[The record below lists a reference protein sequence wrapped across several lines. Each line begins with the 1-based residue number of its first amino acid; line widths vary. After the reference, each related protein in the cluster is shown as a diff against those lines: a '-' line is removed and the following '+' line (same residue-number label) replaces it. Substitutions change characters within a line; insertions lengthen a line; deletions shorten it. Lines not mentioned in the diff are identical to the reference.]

1 MLASAN
7 FLFDKVMQKCLG
19 GIVYDEAA
27 SLVPGAAFPENEHRT
42 AGKSEVLLIQEN
54 KSFLDR
60 DSMEISVIGEK
71 IRQMVQGGDPLYV
84 FDDDGY
90 RPVCYRDIVILL
102 RSPSRVSDKY
112 IEVLSS
118 MGIPAYCETKTGYF
132 SSMEVE
138 LILDFLRVLD
148 NPRQDIPLA
157 AVLRSVL
164 GGFTDNELAEIG
176 VDKEGINYYDA
187 LMRDSLSDAT
197 KKKVSDFWDMVTKYR
212 ERAGVLPVYDLLQQI
227 YRETGYY
234 NIMAAMPAG
243 EKRAANLDL
252 LLQRALEYAGKGN
265 HGIFSFVRYIESM
278 KKSEIDFGEASLT
291 NEGMNAVR
299 IMSIHK
305 SKGLEFPVVF
315 LAGTARQFNQVDAR
329 GVVKDNDYGMG
340 IDYINLEDRYKMK
353 TILKNYLADR
363 SVAGSMAEEIRVLY
377 VALTRAKELLIIT
390 GTSKDLEKDMAK
402 WQAQPPEYGLV
413 DLIGAKS
420 FLAMLMPL
428 ITDVSAQPYFAI
440 ETWDSSRLTTQAAE
454 EMAEDILSYED
465 LKHWDS
471 SVCYDEEIRDEICAE
486 EAYVYPY
493 EAEQNVP
500 VKISVT
506 ELKRLELQARQMEED
521 VWVDSELPEV
531 GAAGGI
537 RMPDLTQTGENE
549 EETNKINDIPRP
561 RFLAEKE
568 QLSGAQRGT
577 VYHLVFEHLPYELL
591 DEHSD
596 ASVLERWLQSFASK
610 GYLTPQELAVI
621 RADDFIAFLRTDIGR
636 RMWAA
641 ALEGKLQREQQ
652 FMMGFD
658 TDKLYPE
665 VTHGD
670 MVLVQGIIDAWFWE
684 DDEIVLVDYKTDHV
698 RNDLRELA
706 NKYRIQLEYY
716 AEALERVT
724 GHAVREKIIYSV
736 RKRDFIRV

>member
-1 MLASAN
+1 
-7 FLFDKVMQKCLG
+7 
-19 GIVYDEAA
+19 
-27 SLVPGAAFPENEHRT
+27 
-42 AGKSEVLLIQEN
+42 
-54 KSFLDR
+54 
-60 DSMEISVIGEK
+60 
-71 IRQMVQGGDPLYV
+71 
-84 FDDDGY
+84 
-90 RPVCYRDIVILL
+90 
-102 RSPSRVSDKY
+102 
-112 IEVLSS
+112 
-118 MGIPAYCETKTGYF
+118 
-132 SSMEVE
+132 
-138 LILDFLRVLD
+138 
-148 NPRQDIPLA
+148 
-157 AVLRSVL
+157 
-164 GGFTDNELAEIG
+164 
-176 VDKEGINYYDA
+176 
-187 LMRDSLSDAT
+187 MRDSLSDAT

-454 EMAEDILSYED
+454 ELAEDILSYED

-531 GAAGGI
+531 GAAEGI

-577 VYHLVFEHLPYELL
+577 VYHLVFEHLPYGLL

-636 RMWAA
+636 RMRAA
-641 ALEGKLQREQQ
+641 ALAGKLQREQQ

-658 TDKLYPE
+658 ADKLYPE

-706 NKYRIQLEYY
+706 DKYRIQLEYY

>member
-1 MLASAN
+1 
-7 FLFDKVMQKCLG
+7 
-19 GIVYDEAA
+19 
-27 SLVPGAAFPENEHRT
+27 
-42 AGKSEVLLIQEN
+42 
-54 KSFLDR
+54 
-60 DSMEISVIGEK
+60 
-71 IRQMVQGGDPLYV
+71 
-84 FDDDGY
+84 
-90 RPVCYRDIVILL
+90 
-102 RSPSRVSDKY
+102 
-112 IEVLSS
+112 
-118 MGIPAYCETKTGYF
+118 
-132 SSMEVE
+132 
-138 LILDFLRVLD
+138 
-148 NPRQDIPLA
+148 
-157 AVLRSVL
+157 
-164 GGFTDNELAEIG
+164 
-176 VDKEGINYYDA
+176 
-187 LMRDSLSDAT
+187 
-197 KKKVSDFWDMVTKYR
+197 
-212 ERAGVLPVYDLLQQI
+212 
-227 YRETGYY
+227 
-234 NIMAAMPAG
+234 
-243 EKRAANLDL
+243 
-252 LLQRALEYAGKGN
+252 
-265 HGIFSFVRYIESM
+265 
-278 KKSEIDFGEASLT
+278 
-291 NEGMNAVR
+291 
-299 IMSIHK
+299 
-305 SKGLEFPVVF
+305 
-315 LAGTARQFNQVDAR
+315 
-329 GVVKDNDYGMG
+329 
-340 IDYINLEDRYKMK
+340 
-353 TILKNYLADR
+353 
-363 SVAGSMAEEIRVLY
+363 
-377 VALTRAKELLIIT
+377 
-390 GTSKDLEKDMAK
+390 MAK

-465 LKHWDS
+465 LKHWES

-506 ELKRLELQARQMEED
+506 ELKRLELQARQMEEV
-521 VWVDSELPEV
+521 VWVDSELPEG
-531 GAAGGI
+531 GAAEGI
-537 RMPDLTQTGENE
+537 RMPDLTQIEGNEESEPAQSGAEEKADLPQTGEAKKRDLPQTGENT
-549 EETNKINDIPRP
+549 EETNGISDIPRP

-577 VYHLVFEHLPYELL
+577 VYHLVFEHLPYGLL

-621 RADDFIAFLRTDIGR
+621 RADDFIAFLRTGIGR
-636 RMWAA
+636 RMRAA
-641 ALEGKLQREQQ
+641 ALAGKLQREQQ

-658 TDKLYPE
+658 ADKLYPE

-706 NKYRIQLEYY
+706 DKYRIQLEYY

-724 GHAVREKIIYSV
+724 GHTVREKIIYSV

>member
-1 MLASAN
+1 
-7 FLFDKVMQKCLG
+7 
-19 GIVYDEAA
+19 
-27 SLVPGAAFPENEHRT
+27 
-42 AGKSEVLLIQEN
+42 
-54 KSFLDR
+54 
-60 DSMEISVIGEK
+60 
-71 IRQMVQGGDPLYV
+71 
-84 FDDDGY
+84 
-90 RPVCYRDIVILL
+90 
-102 RSPSRVSDKY
+102 
-112 IEVLSS
+112 

-454 EMAEDILSYED
+454 ELAEDILSYED

-531 GAAGGI
+531 GAAEGI

-577 VYHLVFEHLPYELL
+577 VYHLVFEHLPYGLL

-621 RADDFIAFLRTDIGR
+621 RADDFIAFLRTGIGR
-636 RMWAA
+636 RMRAA
-641 ALEGKLQREQQ
+641 ALAGKLQREQQ

-658 TDKLYPE
+658 ADKLYPE
-665 VTHGD
+665 VTYGD

-706 NKYRIQLEYY
+706 DKYRIQLEYY

-724 GHAVREKIIYSV
+724 GHTVREKIIYSV

>member
-1 MLASAN
+1 
-7 FLFDKVMQKCLG
+7 
-19 GIVYDEAA
+19 
-27 SLVPGAAFPENEHRT
+27 
-42 AGKSEVLLIQEN
+42 
-54 KSFLDR
+54 
-60 DSMEISVIGEK
+60 
-71 IRQMVQGGDPLYV
+71 
-84 FDDDGY
+84 
-90 RPVCYRDIVILL
+90 
-102 RSPSRVSDKY
+102 
-112 IEVLSS
+112 

-197 KKKVSDFWDMVTKYR
+197 KKKVSDFWDMITKYR

-377 VALTRAKELLIIT
+377 VALTRAKEFLIIT

-531 GAAGGI
+531 GAAEGI

-577 VYHLVFEHLPYELL
+577 VYHLVFEHLPYGLL

-621 RADDFIAFLRTDIGR
+621 RADDFIAFLRTGIGR
-636 RMWAA
+636 RMRAA
-641 ALEGKLQREQQ
+641 ALAGKLQREQQ

-658 TDKLYPE
+658 ADKLYPE
-665 VTHGD
+665 VTYGD

-706 NKYRIQLEYY
+706 DKYRIQLEYY

-724 GHAVREKIIYSV
+724 GHTVREKIIYSV

>member
-1 MLASAN
+1 
-7 FLFDKVMQKCLG
+7 
-19 GIVYDEAA
+19 
-27 SLVPGAAFPENEHRT
+27 
-42 AGKSEVLLIQEN
+42 
-54 KSFLDR
+54 
-60 DSMEISVIGEK
+60 
-71 IRQMVQGGDPLYV
+71 
-84 FDDDGY
+84 
-90 RPVCYRDIVILL
+90 
-102 RSPSRVSDKY
+102 
-112 IEVLSS
+112 
-118 MGIPAYCETKTGYF
+118 
-132 SSMEVE
+132 
-138 LILDFLRVLD
+138 
-148 NPRQDIPLA
+148 
-157 AVLRSVL
+157 
-164 GGFTDNELAEIG
+164 
-176 VDKEGINYYDA
+176 
-187 LMRDSLSDAT
+187 
-197 KKKVSDFWDMVTKYR
+197 
-212 ERAGVLPVYDLLQQI
+212 
-227 YRETGYY
+227 
-234 NIMAAMPAG
+234 
-243 EKRAANLDL
+243 
-252 LLQRALEYAGKGN
+252 
-265 HGIFSFVRYIESM
+265 
-278 KKSEIDFGEASLT
+278 
-291 NEGMNAVR
+291 
-299 IMSIHK
+299 
-305 SKGLEFPVVF
+305 
-315 LAGTARQFNQVDAR
+315 
-329 GVVKDNDYGMG
+329 
-340 IDYINLEDRYKMK
+340 
-353 TILKNYLADR
+353 
-363 SVAGSMAEEIRVLY
+363 MAEEIRVLY

-454 EMAEDILSYED
+454 ELAEDILSYED

-531 GAAGGI
+531 GAAEGI

-577 VYHLVFEHLPYELL
+577 VYHLVFEHLPYGLL

-621 RADDFIAFLRTDIGR
+621 RADDFIAFLRTGIGR
-636 RMWAA
+636 RMRAA
-641 ALEGKLQREQQ
+641 ALAGKLQREQQ

-658 TDKLYPE
+658 ADKLYPE
-665 VTHGD
+665 VTYGD

-706 NKYRIQLEYY
+706 DKYRIQLEYY

-724 GHAVREKIIYSV
+724 GHTVREKIIYSV

>member
-1 MLASAN
+1 MLDEVAKMTELDLKTIDFIAVSAGPGS
-7 FLFDKVMQKCLG
+7 FTGLRIGSATAKGLG
-19 GIVYDEAA
+19 FA
-27 SLVPGAAFPENEHRT
+27 L
-42 AGKSEVLLIQEN
+42 
-54 KSFLDR
+54 
-60 DSMEISVIGEK
+60 
-71 IRQMVQGGDPLYV
+71 
-84 FDDDGY
+84 
-90 RPVCYRDIVILL
+90 
-102 RSPSRVSDKY
+102 
-112 IEVLSS
+112 
-118 MGIPAYCETKTGYF
+118 
-132 SSMEVE
+132 
-138 LILDFLRVLD
+138 
-148 NPRQDIPLA
+148 DIPLA

-428 ITDVSAQPYFAI
+428 ITDVSAQSYFAI

-521 VWVDSELPEV
+521 VWVDSELPEG
-531 GAAGGI
+531 GAAEGI
-537 RMPDLTQTGENE
+537 RMPDLPQTGENT
-549 EETNKINDIPRP
+549 EETNEISDIPRP

-577 VYHLVFEHLPYELL
+577 VYHLVFEHLPYGLL

-621 RADDFIAFLRTDIGR
+621 RADDFIAFLRTGIGR
-636 RMWAA
+636 RMRAA
-641 ALEGKLQREQQ
+641 ALAGKLQREQQ

-658 TDKLYPE
+658 ADKLYPE

-706 NKYRIQLEYY
+706 DKYRIQLEYY

-724 GHAVREKIIYSV
+724 GHTVREKIIYSV